1 MPAPDVAGMLELQLD
16 RYGTNTAMLT
26 FVQSLLYASES
37 SGRSTWVPT
46 YCDALARAAH
56 VIRQTNGPEEAVA
69 SLHGYQR
76 FMAARRPP
84 NGSAVAGYA

>member
-16 RYGTNTAMLT
+16 RYASNAAMLT

-37 SGRSTWVPT
+37 SDRSTWAPS
-46 YCDALARAAH
+46 YRDGLARAAH
-56 VIRQTNGPEEAVA
+56 VIRKTENPAEAVA

-76 FMAARRPP
+76 FMAGRHPDERRAREH
-84 NGSAVAGYA
+84 A